1 MKEMKHYWTN
11 QGSIIL
17 VFSISLL
24 VCINFQLASFILL
37 SKQIAATSEGKTKVN
52 NTVRLLKD
60 NSTVSTYINSLD
72 CLKQFKHDSEKQN
85 DRITLLELQNKKQ
98 DDGIE
103 FLRTD
108 MAKHRN
114 QIGRM
119 KENNK
124 LFNGIM
130 LGESFSLLDEKEN
143 GADDTTNQHVIRQE
157 KQRAARLI
165 PKSLLVYI
173 NKNL

>member
-1 MKEMKHYWTN
+1 MGE
-11 QGSIIL
+11 
-17 VFSISLL
+17 
-24 VCINFQLASFILL
+24 
-37 SKQIAATSEGKTKVN
+37 
-52 NTVRLLKD
+52 
-60 NSTVSTYINSLD
+60 
-72 CLKQFKHDSEKQN
+72 
-85 DRITLLELQNKKQ
+85 
-98 DDGIE
+98 
-103 FLRTD
+103 
-108 MAKHRN
+108 HRN

-130 LGESFSLLDEKEN
+130 VGGSFSLLDEKEN

-157 KQRAARLI
+157 KAEKQRAARLI